1 MKKRINK
8 IVLLVLT
15 FFLTICSFSAKP
27 KAKTANTLRE
37 LRQEL
42 ANLQA
47 QKKSQENAKKSS
59 NI

>member
-1 MKKRINK
+1 MMKKRIDK

-15 FFLTICSFSAKP
+15 LLLAMGSFSAKP

-47 QKKSQENAKKSS
+47 R
-59 NI
+59 